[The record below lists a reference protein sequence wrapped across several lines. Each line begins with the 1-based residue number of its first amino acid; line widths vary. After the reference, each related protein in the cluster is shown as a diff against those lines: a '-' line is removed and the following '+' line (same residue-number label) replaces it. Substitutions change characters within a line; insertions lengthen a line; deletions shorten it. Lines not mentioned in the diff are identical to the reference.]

1 MLSAQKSYG
10 WAFVASQV
18 SLRHTH
24 RLVETGEGL
33 INQPPKNP
41 EKTPPFE
48 NPIFLWFEEEGFL
61 AKHTLRWV
69 IF

>member
-33 INQPPKNP
+33 INQPPKNQK
-41 EKTPPFE
+41 KTPLE

-69 IF
+69 I